1 MRVRGMESPGEGNL
15 GGYRYGVRRSFRVS
29 ALFWAVVLQII
40 LLVAAVF
47 VVVVVPNLRKD
58 PEFVAKKTIY
68 LPQRELDHSMAL
80 SEYHQ
85 MSSKP
90 VLMERL
96 TTESM
101 LSSDLPR
108 LPELPATAFDPFQS
122 PFNPL
127 NDAAALLR
135 EAGLMGSLQGLV
147 SESSAFSFFGIE
159 DQAQRIVIVFDIS
172 QSVVTKARKSGI
184 SMGRLQSETL
194 KLIESL
200 NANTL
205 FGLIQFSRNYD
216 LFENYLVS
224 GTQANK
230 AAAGEW
236 LKREFRTD
244 GKSGR
249 NWVRDPVNGIQSVIK
264 AAFHMQPDV
273 LFILS
278 DGDFQRTTPEGGSQN
293 VPFETLA
300 GDIRSHQQQ
309 SEKNARIHFIGFQ
322 VKPQH
327 TKPLQSIIRR
337 NDGKFREL

>member
-1 MRVRGMESPGEGNL
+1 MESPGEGKM
-15 GGYRYGVRRSFRVS
+15 GGYRYEIRRSFKMS
-29 ALFWAVVLQII
+29 ALFWAVGLQII

-47 VVVVVPNLRKD
+47 VVVVVPNMRKD

-80 SEYHQ
+80 SEYHRV
-85 MSSKP
+85 SSKP
-90 VLMERL
+90 ALMERL

-101 LSSDLPR
+101 LSSDLP
-108 LPELPATAFDPFQS
+108 PLPALPTTAFDPFQS
-122 PFNPL
+122 TFNPM

-135 EAGLMGSLQGLV
+135 EAGLTGSLQGLV
-147 SESSAFSFFGIE
+147 SESSTFSFFGIE
-159 DQAQRIVIVFDIS
+159 DQAQRIVIAFDIS
-172 QSVVTKARKSGI
+172 QSVVTKARKSGVSI
-184 SMGRLQSETL
+184 ERLQSETL

-200 NANTL
+200 DANTL
-205 FGLIQFSRNYD
+205 FGLIQFSRSYD

-264 AAFHMQPDV
+264 AAFQMQPDV

-278 DGDFQRTTPEGGSQN
+278 DGDFQRTTPSGGSQN
-293 VPFETLA
+293 VPFEELT
-300 GDIRSHQQQ
+300 GDIRKHQQQ
-309 SEKNARIHFIGFQ
+309 AGENARIHFIGFQ

-327 TKPLQSIIRR
+327 TRPLQTITRR
-337 NDGKFREL
+337 YNGKFRQL